1 MTPRAHEGLRIG
13 IGRSDS
19 GRPADEIASRFRR
32 PGRASLPWLL
42 GLAALTLSFLAGNAS
57 AQAAAI
63 SAVRVVR
70 GAESLPPVTPAS
82 IDTDLRNLALRQA
95 WAPGDSIKMI
105 PKRYYLNEKLV
116 DAQSRA
122 KVPASNKPDPLL
134 EVQAAAPINKV
145 VSAPLLNFAG
155 GGFTGASPPDTVG
168 DIGLNYY
175 IQSSNSAGGSV
186 FSVYNKETGALV
198 AGPLNMDTLG
208 TGNSALSNCLTG
220 RGDPIV
226 LYDQGAGRWLLS
238 EFSDAGNK
246 LCVYISKTTDPLAG
260 GWWAYEF
267 SAPQFPD
274 YPKYAVWPDGYYIG
288 TNEGAG
294 PGLYALDRS
303 KMLVGQAASLQ
314 RITGSRLNGF
324 GFQMIHPAD
333 LDGASP
339 PPTGTPAFF
348 IRHNDDESHNPAT
361 NNPTSDFLEIFE
373 YDVDFSNAA
382 NSTLTGPIQVP
393 IQEFDSNLCGLSSF
407 QCIPQ
412 PSGGIRLDPLREVVM
427 WRVQY
432 RNTGAYE
439 SMVGSHATDVDSTDH
454 AGLRWWEL
462 RRSGG
467 GPWTLAQEGTYA
479 PDSHSRWMS
488 SAATDQDG
496 NLVIGYST
504 GSASLHA
511 GIRYNGRLQADPPG
525 TLTQGETILIAGT
538 GVHSNERWGDYSSI
552 NVDPVDDCTFWYTN
566 EHALA
571 NGTWATRI
579 GKFRFE
585 SCGTPGIVLNA
596 TNLVQ
601 SFCSPGTLATIT
613 IDVASVGGFSG
624 ATTFSLPNLPAGF
637 NASFTANPVSPPGQ
651 TTLTLS
657 ADASVN
663 FNQYFV
669 EILATAPGAESQSLM
684 AQLHGFSQP
693 PQEPVLLTP
702 ADGGGNVA
710 QLAPFN
716 WNPAFQA
723 ESFVLEVDDDPL
735 FGSIDLTASGAG
747 NSFIA
752 ESPLQP
758 ATLYHWRLFANNAC
772 GQTKTP
778 ARSFTTT
785 QGSEFCTSPNLNLA
799 FSTNSSAS
807 SNFVIN
813 QTGTMSGLD
822 VSLNISHTWVG
833 DAKFTLTHQ
842 DTGSSLVLI
851 DRPGHSPTAGG
862 FGCSRDDFLVTL
874 SDEGLAAAED
884 QCSSVPPAAISGVL
898 TPTESLSTLVGEE
911 LSGTWTLLAEDL
923 QAGDNGVINSWCL
936 IPVQAP
942 EPGSIMLLGSGIMF
956 ILGGRAASR
965 RRHKKTRA
973 GLR

>member
-1 MTPRAHEGLRIG
+1 MAL
-13 IGRSDS
+13 
-19 GRPADEIASRFRR
+19 
-32 PGRASLPWLL
+32 LPWLL
-42 GLAALTLSFLAGNAS
+42 VLFALTLSFLPGTAS
-57 AQAAAI
+57 AQVPGI
-63 SAVRVVR
+63 SKVRVVR
-70 GAESLPPVTPAS
+70 GAETLPPVTPAS
-82 IDTDLRNLALRQA
+82 IDTDLRNLVTRQA

-122 KVPASNKPDPLL
+122 KVPVSTKGDSLL
-134 EVQAAAPINKV
+134 EVQAAAPVHKV

-175 IQSSNSAGGSV
+175 IQSSNSAAGSV
-186 FSVYNKETGALV
+186 FSVYNKDTGALV

-208 TGNSALSNCLTG
+208 AGNGALSNCLTG

-226 LYDQGAGRWLLS
+226 LYDHGVGRWLLS

-246 LCVYISKTTDPLAG
+246 LCVYISKTGDPLAG

-274 YPKYAVWPDGYYIG
+274 YPKYAVWSDGYYIG
-288 TNEGAG
+288 TNEGSG

-333 LDGASP
+333 FDGANP
-339 PPTGTPAFF
+339 PPPGTPAFF
-348 IRHNDDESHNPAT
+348 IRHNDDESHSPST
-361 NNPTSDFLEIFE
+361 NSPTSDFLEIFE
-373 YDVDFSNAA
+373 YDVDFANAA
-382 NSTLTGPIQVP
+382 NSTLTGPIQIP
-393 IQEFDSNLCGLSSF
+393 ILDFDSNLCGLFSF

-439 SMVGSHATDVDSTDH
+439 SLVGSHVTDVDNTDH

-496 NLVIGYST
+496 NLAIGYSI

-525 TLTQGETILIAGT
+525 TLTQGETTLISGL
-538 GVHSNERWGDYSSI
+538 GVHSNERWGDYSSM

-566 EHALA
+566 EYALA
-571 NGTWATRI
+571 NGTWATRV
-579 GKFRFE
+579 GKFKFE

-601 SFCSPGTLATIT
+601 SFCTPGSLQPIT
-613 IDVASVGGFSG
+613 IDIASVGGFNG
-624 ATTFSLPNLPAGF
+624 ATTLSVPNLPAGF
-637 NASFTANPVSPPGQ
+637 TANFSTNPITPPGQ
-651 TTLTLS
+651 TTLTVTT
-657 ADASVN
+657 DGTVN
-663 FNQYFV
+663 FNQYFL

-684 AQLHGFSQP
+684 TQVSAFSQS
-693 PQEPVLLTP
+693 PQQPVLLTP
-702 ADGGGNVA
+702 ADGGDNVA

-716 WNPAFQA
+716 WNPAYQA
-723 ESFVLEVDDDPL
+723 ETFLLEVDDDPL
-735 FGSIDLTASGAG
+735 FASIDLTAIGAG
-747 NSFIA
+747 NSFVA
-752 ESPLQP
+752 ETPLQP
-758 ATLYHWRLFANNAC
+758 ATAYHWRLFANNAC
-772 GQTKTP
+772 GQTKAPT
-778 ARSFTTT
+778 RTFTTT
-785 QGSEFCTSPNLNLA
+785 QGSEFCTSANLNLA
-799 FSTNSSAS
+799 FSNNNPAS
-807 SNFVIN
+807 SNFLVN
-813 QTGTMSGLD
+813 QTGVMSGLD

-833 DAKFTLTHQ
+833 DAKFTLTNQ
-842 DTGSSLVLI
+842 GTGTSVVLI

-874 SDEGLAAAED
+874 SDEGLAAAEN
-884 QCSSVPPAAISGVL
+884 QCSAAPPAAISGVL
-898 TPTESLSTLVGEE
+898 TPVQPLSAFAGEE

-942 EPGSIMLLGSGIMF
+942 EPGSIMLLGSGIVF
-956 ILGGRAASR
+956 ILGERAASR
-965 RRHKKTRA
+965 RRRKKARP